1 MAVNQKTSKITN
13 SEYDSLISK
22 SIDLKNNKEKSI
34 VEGKVVA
41 IETDTII
48 VDVGLKS
55 EGRIPITEFSRPG
68 KNPEINI
75 GDSVKV
81 FVDRVDGVN
90 GETKLS
96 YEKALKQSAWN
107 SLQDSFDNNKTVTG
121 TPYNKVKGGMSVN
134 LDGVTAFLP
143 GSQIDNRQ
151 IVIDTK
157 ELLDKP
163 LELMILKMDKYRG
176 NIVVSRKAISE
187 IEIKKQRE
195 KLLTNIKEGSILEG
209 RIKNI
214 TDYGAF
220 IDLGGIDGLVH
231 ITDIAWRRINHPSD
245 LLEVGNQVKVK
256 ILKYDE
262 EITRLSLGI
271 KQLTDDPW
279 INVDKYFEIEKNYDG
294 EISGINDQG
303 IFLSINNVNKYF
315 EIEKDYDCEVF
326 AIADQGVFLSM
337 NDFDGFIPTAEL
349 TWLKKPPHPS
359 KIVQIKD
366 KIKVKILEIDSE
378 KRRLNCSLKRLK
390 QNPWLSIK
398 EKFKVNDI
406 IDTKI
411 VNIVDFGIFVKVYDE
426 IDGMIHISDLDWDES
441 KCLSILSNFKKGEKV
456 SVKILDINIDKERI
470 SLSIKHLVNNPIL
483 DFILKKPLKSIISGK
498 IISINEKG
506 LTVNISKNI
515 NGFIKK
521 TDLAKDK
528 SEQRIDRFAV
538 NETIDS
544 MITSFD
550 EKSKK
555 INLSIK
561 DIEINE
567 EKKLLKKYGSKDS
580 GASLG
585 DILTDA
591 LKEKKSN

>member
-34 VEGKVVA
+34 VEGKIVA

-107 SLQDSFDNNKTVTG
+107 SLQDSFDNNKIVTG
-121 TPYNKVKGGMSVN
+121 TPYSKVKGGMSVN

-151 IVIDTK
+151 MVIDTK
-157 ELLDKP
+157 ELIDKP

-176 NIVVSRKAISE
+176 NIVVSRKAISD
-187 IEIKKQRE
+187 IEIKQQRE
-195 KLLTNIKEGSILEG
+195 KLLTNIKEGSIIEG
-209 RIKNI
+209 RVKNI

-231 ITDIAWRRINHPSD
+231 ITDIAWRKINHPSD

-279 INVDKYFEIEKNYDG
+279 INVDKYFDIDINYEG
-294 EISGINDQG
+294 
-303 IFLSINNVNKYF
+303 
-315 EIEKDYDCEVF
+315 
-326 AIADQGVFLSM
+326 
-337 NDFDGFIPTAEL
+337 
-349 TWLKKPPHPS
+349 
-359 KIVQIKD
+359 
-366 KIKVKILEIDSE
+366 
-378 KRRLNCSLKRLK
+378 
-390 QNPWLSIK
+390 
-398 EKFKVNDI
+398 
-406 IDTKI
+406 
-411 VNIVDFGIFVKVYDE
+411 
-426 IDGMIHISDLDWDES
+426 
-441 KCLSILSNFKKGEKV
+441 KV
-456 SVKILDINIDKERI
+456 S
-470 SLSIKHLVNNPIL
+470 
-483 DFILKKPLKSIISGK
+483 
-498 IISINEKG
+498 
-506 LTVNISKNI
+506 
-515 NGFIKK
+515 
-521 TDLAKDK
+521 
-528 SEQRIDRFAV
+528 
-538 NETIDS
+538 
-544 MITSFD
+544 
-550 EKSKK
+550 
-555 INLSIK
+555 
-561 DIEINE
+561 
-567 EKKLLKKYGSKDS
+567 
-580 GASLG
+580 
-585 DILTDA
+585 
-591 LKEKKSN
+591 